1 MNIDYAIC
9 NALKY
14 QSSGLPQGLVIY
26 DIGCQW
32 IIHFQKRLK
41 QSHHLS
47 IPEVMELLVAVG
59 KFHLSAHIR
68 ECFVLYSLNF
78 IYGSGQLDG
87 EILKTLWSP
96 FNFISAPARTMS
108 MASRHQ
114 LYDDHMRDSNWK
126 KIVAIGQFPF
136 TQTGLTLTVCHL
148 VSTLRKKFE
157 KATIGFK
164 DTSEAY
170 HELSAALDSN
180 LIESWRNEEQNA
192 QVERGEALRIYDIRL
207 EQGIEF
213 CYQCPRMP
221 HYSFYFY
228 STFTGRHPPGFNF

>member
-9 NALKY
+9 NTLKY
-14 QSSGLPQGLVIY
+14 QSFGLPQALVIY

-32 IIHFQKRLK
+32 IINFQKRLK

-87 EILKTLWSP
+87 EILETLWSP

-114 LYDDHMRDSNWK
+114 LYDDYMRDSNWK
-126 KIVAIGQFPF
+126 KIVAIGRSHF
-136 TQTGLTLTVCHL
+136 TQ
-148 VSTLRKKFE
+148 
-157 KATIGFK
+157 
-164 DTSEAY
+164 
-170 HELSAALDSN
+170 
-180 LIESWRNEEQNA
+180 
-192 QVERGEALRIYDIRL
+192 
-207 EQGIEF
+207 
-213 CYQCPRMP
+213 
-221 HYSFYFY
+221 
-228 STFTGRHPPGFNF
+228 

>member
-14 QSSGLPQGLVIY
+14 QSFGLPQGLVIY

-87 EILKTLWSP
+87 EILETLWSP

-108 MASRHQ
+108 MASCLQ
-114 LYDDHMRDSNWK
+114 LYDDYMRDSNWK
-126 KIVAIGQFPF
+126 KIVAIGQSPF
-136 TQTGLTLTVCHL
+136 TQMAPTPKAYCCLSPL
-148 VSTLRKKFE
+148 VSTLCKKFD
-157 KATIGFK
+157 KVTI
-164 DTSEAY
+164 
-170 HELSAALDSN
+170 
-180 LIESWRNEEQNA
+180 
-192 QVERGEALRIYDIRL
+192 
-207 EQGIEF
+207 
-213 CYQCPRMP
+213 
-221 HYSFYFY
+221 
-228 STFTGRHPPGFNF
+228 